1 MATKTASPT
10 TLDTL
15 IAEREIT
22 RVLMLYARGI
32 DRIDPV
38 LVKRCF
44 HPDAILR
51 YGDETTS
58 EAFAESAARGLSAY
72 ALTQH
77 RISNIIIDVEGD
89 YAWCESYCLA
99 RHRIP
104 GEDGPDSDFLWGG
117 RYVDRFERRD
127 GEWRILRRTVVH
139 DYTRIDPVPETWAGA
154 PSFTQGQH
162 STEDIVY
169 QR

>member
-1 MATKTASPT
+1 MATETASPT

-15 IAEREIT
+15 MAEREIT

-32 DRIDPV
+32 DRIDPA
-38 LVKRCF
+38 LVQRCF

-51 YGDETTS
+51 YGDETTP
-58 EAFAESAARGLSAY
+58 EAFAANAARGLSAY
-72 ALTQH
+72 TLTQH
-77 RISNIIIDVEGD
+77 RISNVIIDVEGD
-89 YAWCESYCLA
+89 HAWCESYCLA

-104 GEDGPDSDFLWGG
+104 SEGGPDSDFLWGG

-139 DYTRIDPVPETWAGA
+139 DYTRIDPVMEAWEGA

-162 STEDIVY
+162 STDDIVY